1 MSDADAPDADPPRAD
16 APDSDP
22 PRAVAPDT
30 AAAAALEARKRAFLW
45 IAIAYLAAGIV
56 ALLAGIALAGRHPI
70 AIAAGADL
78 AATLA
83 IFAFSVAFRN
93 SSFYDAYWSVAPL
106 AIAFWFGL
114 APGSEAAPLARQL
127 GVIALVAL
135 WAVRLTANWARGW
148 TGLQHEDWRYVEIR
162 AKTGPLYWLA
172 SLAGIHLFPTLIVFL
187 GCLPLWPA
195 IASGPRALGIL
206 DAVAA
211 LLTLAGIALEYF
223 ADEELHRF
231 RLSNPPREAI
241 CETGLWRH
249 SRHPNYL
256 GEMLFWWGLALFSLA
271 AAGFVWWAWLGALAI
286 TAMFRFSSLPMMER
300 RMLARRP
307 SYAERQNRVPLVV
320 PWPRHR

>member
-1 MSDADAPDADPPRAD
+1 VSDADAPDADPPRAD

-83 IFAFSVAFRN
+83 VFAFSVAFRN

-195 IASGPRALGIL
+195 IASGPRPLGIL

-211 LLTLAGIALEYF
+211 LVTLAGIALEYF

-307 SYAERQNRVPLVV
+307 TYAERQNRVPLVV

>member
-1 MSDADAPDADPPRAD
+1 MSDLEGSDAEPSGAGASGRA
-16 APDSDP
+16 AS
-22 PRAVAPDT
+22 
-30 AAAAALEARKRAFLW
+30 EARTHAFLW

-56 ALLAGIALAGRHPI
+56 ALVVGIALAGRHPI
-70 AIAAGADL
+70 TIAAGADL

-83 IFAFSVAFRN
+83 VFAFSVAFRN

-127 GVIALVAL
+127 LVIALVAL

-148 TGLQHEDWRYVEIR
+148 TGLHHEDWRYVEIR
-162 AKTGPLYWLA
+162 AKTGALYWLA
-172 SLAGIHLFPTLIVFL
+172 SLAGIHVFPTVIVFL

-195 IASGPRALGIL
+195 LATGPRPLGLI
-206 DAVAA
+206 DAFAA
-211 LLTLAGIALEYF
+211 LVTVAGIALEFF
-223 ADEELHRF
+223 ADEELRRF

-241 CETGLWRH
+241 CETGLWRL

-271 AAGFVWWAWLGALAI
+271 AAGVVWWAWLGALAI

-300 RMLARRP
+300 RMLERRP
-307 SYAERQNRVPLVV
+307 AYAERQNRVPLVL
-320 PWPRHR
+320 PWPRPRQRST